1 MTVALIIL
9 GALVGVGLLLWLL
22 HKPEEREATGTAEP
36 PHNEPSHDELPRDG
50 VPSQPSPDDDSG
62 ECCGMHMTCEKDS
75 LLAAVSEKP
84 EYYEDEELDRFAG
97 KGADAYAPEE
107 IEEFRDVLL
116 TLRPDEIAPWAR
128 SLQLRGITLPAEVRE
143 ELLMIVAEARAAR
156 DGRNANR

>member
-75 LLAAVSEKP
+75 LLVAVSEKP

-156 DGRNANR
+156 DGKKTNR

>member
-36 PHNEPSHDELPRDG
+36 PHNEPSQDELPRDG
-50 VPSQPSPDDDSG
+50 VPSQPLPDDDSG

-156 DGRNANR
+156 DGSNN